1 MNRVAPPTTQPQQKD
16 DAVQHRSTLKNPFRA
31 PSTRTRRRLSAA
43 GSLAGLTVLA
53 AIVTLAALSL
63 TACERTEAAEASSA
77 KKVIVL
83 GFDGMDYGLTKKL
96 MAEGRMPNFQKL
108 ADMGGFSPLGTA
120 IPPQSPVAWSDF
132 ITGMD
137 AGGHGIFDF
146 VHRDPKTMEPYL
158 STSRSVSEP
167 PIMTFGR
174 WQIPGSGKV
183 ELLRHGEAFWQE
195 LGNHGVET
203 SIYRMP
209 ANFPPSGTA
218 TRELSGMG
226 VPDINGDP
234 GRFSFY
240 TSELFAFSGKELSG
254 GEVYEVDAFDNEVH
268 AALHGPNNPFL
279 QEPQELTTDFT
290 AYIDPVED
298 AAKIVVG
305 DEERLLKVGEWSDW
319 VPFELEMIPTQK
331 VPAMVRFYL
340 RQVRPE
346 FELYASPINIDPEN
360 QALPVSYPADFAEDL
375 AKEGGRFYTQ
385 GMPEDTKSLSD
396 GVLDRDEFLAQTKI
410 TNDEIKRQYKIA
422 LSKFD
427 KGLLFYYFGDTD
439 QVSHMMWR
447 SMDPDHPAYD
457 PQVDAKYAD
466 VIPSLYQEMDGVVGY
481 TLEHMDPDTV
491 LVVMSDHGFMSWR
504 RAVNLNSW
512 LRDHGYLVVK
522 DPTLRSG
529 GDMFSNVDWS
539 RTKAYGL
546 GINGLYINLKGREKN
561 GIVDPADKQAL
572 MDQIEADLLGLVDP
586 SNGAQAV
593 SRVFQSQRD
602 YHDRGYLSIGP
613 DMLVGYALHYRGSN
627 ESALG
632 ELTPD
637 VFSDNTEAWSGD
649 HCIDPAVVPGI
660 LLTSQPLPKKATKLE
675 NLAAAVLSE
684 FGVERFPV
692 EHPTA
697 EHPAP

>member
-1 MNRVAPPTTQPQQKD
+1 MQQ
-16 DAVQHRSTLKNPFRA
+16 RSTLKNPTRFLSKPTR
-31 PSTRTRRRLSAA
+31 PSRRRLLAA
-43 GSLAGLTVLA
+43 GVLCALA
-53 AIVTLAALSL
+53 AATAGAGLSL
-63 TACERTEAAEASSA
+63 TACNRTEASEASSG

-83 GFDGMDYGLTKKL
+83 GFDGMDYQLTKR
-96 MAEGRMPNFQKL
+96 MMEEGRLPHFQKL

-120 IPPQSPVAWSDF
+120 LPPQSPVAWSDF

-146 VHRDPKTMEPYL
+146 VHRDPKTMLPYL
-158 STSRSVSEP
+158 STSRTESKP

-174 WQIPGSGKV
+174 WQVPGSGEV
-183 ELLRHGEAFWQE
+183 ELLRHGEAFWEE
-195 LGNHGVET
+195 LGRHGVET

-240 TSELFAFSGKELSG
+240 TSELFAFSGQELSG

-268 AALHGPNNPFL
+268 AALHGPSNPFL
-279 QEPQELTTDFT
+279 REPEELTTDFT

-298 AAKIVVG
+298 ATKIVVG
-305 DEERLLKVGEWSDW
+305 DEERLLLAGEWSDW
-319 VPFELEMIPTQK
+319 VPFEFEMIPTQT

-340 RQVRPE
+340 RGVRPE

-360 QALPVSYPADFAEDL
+360 QALPVSNPASFAEEL
-375 AKEGGRFYTQ
+375 AEEGGRFYTQ

-396 GVLDRDEFLAQTKI
+396 GVFDRDEFLAQAKVTGE
-410 TNDEIKRQYKIA
+410 EIKRQYKIA
-422 LSKFD
+422 LDKFD
-427 KGLLFYYFGDTD
+427 RGLLFYYFGNTD
-439 QVSHMMWR
+439 QVGHMMWR

-457 PQVDAKYAD
+457 PEVDPKYAE
-466 VIPSLYQEMDGVVGY
+466 VMPSLYEEMDGVVGY
-481 TLEHMDPDTV
+481 TLEHMDKDTV

-504 RAVNLNSW
+504 RSMNLNSW

-522 DPTLRSG
+522 DPTLRSDAG
-529 GDMFSNVDWS
+529 MYSNVDWS
-539 RTKAYGL
+539 KTRAYGL
-546 GINGLYINLKGREKN
+546 GINGLYVNLKGREAH
-561 GIVDPADKQAL
+561 GTVDPSEEQAL
-572 MDQIEADLLGLVDP
+572 MDQIEAELVETIDP
-586 SNGAQAV
+586 ATGARAV
-593 SRVFQSQRD
+593 NKVFQSERD
-602 YHDRGYLSIGP
+602 YHSRGYLGIGP
-613 DMLVGYALHYRGSN
+613 DMQIGYALHYRGSN

-637 VFSDNTEAWSGD
+637 VFNDNTEPWSGD
-649 HCIDPAVVPGI
+649 HCIDPSVVPGI
-660 LLTSQPLPKKATKLE
+660 LLSSEPLPKEATKLE
-675 NLAAAVLSE
+675 NLASAVLAE
-684 FGVERFPV
+684 FGVGTFPV
-692 EHPTA
+692 EHPTT